1 MIAIYPGT
9 FDPITKG
16 HINIIK
22 RSLNVFDELIVA
34 IAKNLQK
41 KPLFSAGERLL
52 MATESLKEEGLK
64 EVKVELFDGLLVDFV
79 KRHNSKIVIRGLRA
93 VSDFEFELQMAFMN
107 RELDNSIEM
116 MFLMP
121 SIKYSFLSSSIVK
134 NVFLND
140 GCIKNMVPK
149 IVAESI
155 KEKLKIIKGERK

>member
-34 IAKNLQK
+34 IAKNSQK
-41 KPLFSAGERLL
+41 KPLFSAKERLM

-64 EVKVELFDGLLVDFV
+64 EVKVELFGGLLVDFV

-149 IVAESI
+149 IVAKSI